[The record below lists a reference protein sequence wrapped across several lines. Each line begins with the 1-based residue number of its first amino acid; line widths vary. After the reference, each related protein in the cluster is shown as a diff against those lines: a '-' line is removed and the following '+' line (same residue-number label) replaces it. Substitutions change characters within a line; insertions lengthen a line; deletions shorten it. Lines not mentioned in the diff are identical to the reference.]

1 MSFIN
6 KNLIYQN
13 LELDNQKELFEFMFS
28 ELSKE
33 NYVEKS
39 YLNAIIE
46 REENYPTGF
55 QIGNIG
61 IAIPHVDSKH
71 VKKNG
76 LFFATLKEDLK
87 FEDAEEDQIL
97 DVSIIFGLIIKDHD
111 KHINMLVK
119 LTELFQKDGF
129 LEELKELSCE
139 EKIFNILNSE
149 I

>member
-1 MSFIN
+1 MGFIN
-6 KNLIYQN
+6 KKLIYENQGFN
-13 LELDNQKELFEFMFS
+13 SQKELFEFMFYK
-28 ELSKE
+28 LSKE
-33 NYVEKS
+33 GYVEKT

-76 LFFATLKEDLK
+76 LFFTTLENNLK
-87 FEDAEEDQIL
+87 FEDAEEDQML

-111 KHINMLVK
+111 DHINMLVK
-119 LTELFQKDGF
+119 LTDLFQKDGF
-129 LEELKELSCE
+129 LQELKDKKNVEDLFNMLSSQ
-139 EKIFNILNSE
+139 I
-149 I
+149 